1 MKRFIIVLSAAFVA
15 LALVASFIRLE
26 ALWGLSAWG
35 AIAPLAGLVLAII
48 IVPQMFVKSAPDPFR
63 FLPRIPS
70 RAARLA
76 AVAAASAIL
85 LWLLRSRTELWGERF
100 SLSAAIETGAYR
112 PEAPLGTFVQR
123 EIYRFMNAVFL
134 SNADSILTFFSI
146 LAGALYAVLAVRA
159 AGFLFGEK
167 EHGGLERPAAAVLL
181 SGGFT
186 ALFFGA
192 GGTAQLAI
200 VAGFAFITESIRFLR
215 GGCSLML
222 PAVLLAAAVLSH
234 LSAVILVPAFVY
246 LLARAARAPDSRK
259 QALAAG
265 GIFILC
271 FAGAEIAL
279 AAIAKA
285 TAGGRTASLSMNFAF
300 GGRSLLSAL
309 NEIMILGPAS
319 VAGAFLLAALIRRRA
334 RDRQDDAD
342 PGELAFLGVGAVSA
356 IVGIVLGAGAV
367 DGGLAWHALAVAGP
381 ALSVFAL
388 RALVRDRGGTDHLK
402 RAFAALALAGAFHT
416 TALVLVD
423 ASPRWAERRLFG
435 LDLEP
440 GRAEMIVADF
450 ALEGGDLEKARASY
464 IASIEK
470 NPANAVASA
479 RLGRIA
485 MKREEY
491 PEAITR
497 FLDAHELEPGA
508 PHARF
513 ELADALIAN
522 RWFPEAIAQLE
533 TLTVAYPE
541 SVAFWRRLGFARNN
555 GNRYEPAIAAYERA
569 LALEP
574 GNDENVRNL
583 VSAMLNRGAELQEAN
598 RIDDARALYERVIAT
613 YPDDWRAYNNLAVIE
628 MRLNRM
634 KKAREILD
642 GALARHPYESSLH
655 FNMGIVLDKLG
666 DYQGALRH
674 MRLARDFDPIYSAA
688 PVHIERLEKQLGIW
702 NPAQSDSLR
711 SPPNNP

>member
-1 MKRFIIVLSAAFVA
+1 MKRISIALPAGFVV
-15 LALVASFIRLE
+15 LALVASFLRVKT
-26 ALWGLSAWG
+26 LWGLSAWG
-35 AIAPLAGLVLAII
+35 AIAPLAGLVLAIVV
-48 IVPQMFVKSAPDPFR
+48 VPQMFVKSAPDPLR
-63 FLPRIPS
+63 AIPRIPS

-76 AVAAASAIL
+76 AVAALSAIL
-85 LWLLRSRTELWGERF
+85 LWLLRSRADLWGERF
-100 SLSAAIETGAYR
+100 ALGAAIETGAY
-112 PEAPLGTFVQR
+112 PPNALLGTFIQWAA
-123 EIYRFMNAVFL
+123 YRFMNTVFL
-134 SNADSILTFFSI
+134 SSAGSILTFFSI
-146 LAGALYAVLAVRA
+146 LAGAIYAVLAVRA
-159 AGFLFGEK
+159 AGLLFGER
-167 EHGGLERPAAAVLL
+167 ENGGLERPAAAVLL
-181 SGGFT
+181 SGGFA

-200 VAGFAFITESIRFLR
+200 VAALAFVTESIRSLR
-215 GGCSLML
+215 GTCSPAL
-222 PAVLLAAAVLSH
+222 PAILLAAAVH
-234 LSAVILVPAFVY
+234 VHFSAAILVPPFVY
-246 LLARAARAPDSRK
+246 LLARAARAPGSRRR
-259 QALAAG
+259 ALAAG
-265 GIFILC
+265 GLFVLC
-271 FAGAEIAL
+271 LAGAQIAL

-285 TAGGRTASLSMNFAF
+285 SGNGWPASLSMNFPF
-300 GGRSLLSAL
+300 GGRDLLSAL
-309 NEIMILGPAS
+309 NEILILGPAS
-319 VAGAFLLAALIRRRA
+319 AAGAVLLAAGVRKRA
-334 RDRQDDAD
+334 RTTPDDGA
-342 PGELAFLGVGAVSA
+342 PGELAFLGLCAASAVA
-356 IVGIVLGAGAV
+356 GIVLGAGAV
-367 DGGLAWHALAVAGP
+367 EGGLAWHALAVAGP
-381 ALSVFAL
+381 VLSVFTLCAL
-388 RALVRDRGGTDHLK
+388 SRELAGTEHLK
-402 RAFAALALAGAFHT
+402 RAVFALALAGLFHT
-416 TALVLVD
+416 IPLVLAD

-435 LDLEP
+435 LDLDP

-450 ALEGGDLEKARASY
+450 ALEGGDVEKAHASY
-464 IASIEK
+464 LVSIEK
-470 NPANAVASA
+470 HPANALANA

-574 GNDENVRNL
+574 GNEENVRNL

-598 RIDDARALYERVIAT
+598 RIDDARAMYERVIAT
-613 YPDDWRAYNNLAVIE
+613 YPDDWRASNNLAVIE

-634 KKAREILD
+634 NEAREILD
-642 GALARHPYESSLH
+642 AAIARHPYESSLH

-666 DYQGALRH
+666 DYRGALRH

-702 NPAQSDSLR
+702 NPAQSDSQR
-711 SPPNNP
+711 SPLSNP